1 VARLAIKVAI
11 RAAQLQGRMI
21 DRCVWNCVP
30 GAKMMVLT
38 IEYTAIMSPSI
49 LKHYSATVKNLPSG
63 NYYYGPIRS
72 YQIGL
77 GISTCM
83 PYIGVHGCPR
93 KLDYVDSVYV
103 DNLTFHDRV
112 SRWVYQP
119 IKVHTWVFGPAV
131 VDPWET
137 LIWFVKQT
145 PALESDRQQ
154 ILDLL
159 EPVSALVRPAEI
171 VSRVGR
177 MKVGGTSGYD
187 GAMDVS
193 GPDRMKILVRKRKPG
208 GGIYAMVET
217 LKPSRT
223 KHMYVVIDINDMPPA
238 IHNNVAEERGVLL
251 RVGSPDPTLCVKTH
265 YIPMSNRWYPVGS
278 PHCVGNPY
286 SKHLVVKVDR
296 GTVPVPAVNS
306 KTAYV
311 VYVMLLGV
319 GSEYYVGSFTA
330 MGHRQ
335 ESRALVADYFPPV
348 VRRTDDSDTEEVCY
362 DTQGGEDIDPELDS
376 CSAESSLGA
385 NLIDAV
391 VESRVGSSSSESVHT
406 LAAGQLGYS
415 HEVMSARD
423 STSLPY
429 MCYMH

>member
-1 VARLAIKVAI
+1 
-11 RAAQLQGRMI
+11 
-21 DRCVWNCVP
+21 
-30 GAKMMVLT
+30 
-38 IEYTAIMSPSI
+38 
-49 LKHYSATVKNLPSG
+49 LPSG
-63 NYYYGPIRS
+63 TYYYGPIRS

-103 DNLTFHDRV
+103 DNFTFHDRV

-119 IKVHTWVFGPAV
+119 MKIHTWVFGPAV

-145 PALESDRQQ
+145 PAMDSDRKQ

-159 EPVSALVRPAEI
+159 EPVSVLVKPAEV

-177 MKVGGTSGYD
+177 KVGGTSGYD

-238 IHNNVAEERGVLL
+238 IHNNVAEEKGVLL
-251 RVGSPDPTLCVKTH
+251 RVGSPDPTLCVKAH
-265 YIPMSNRWYPVGS
+265 YIPMANRWYPAGS

-296 GTVPVPAVNS
+296 GTIPVPAVNS

-335 ESRALVADYFPPV
+335 ESRAMVADHPPPV
-348 VRRTDDSDTEEVCY
+348 VCRADDSETEEMCY
-362 DTQGGEDIDPELDS
+362 EAQGGEDVDPDPEP
-376 CSAESSLGA
+376 
-385 NLIDAV
+385 
-391 VESRVGSSSSESVHT
+391 RVCLEYGSSKVSPLDVVGEPLPV
-406 LAAGQLGYS
+406 GQLGYS
-415 HEVMSARD
+415 HETMSGRD
-423 STSLPY
+423 PTSLLY